1 MALPSSSAAFAVVSP
16 LGFLP
21 ITEKLTRN
29 NYPMWKAQV
38 MSALRGAEVVHFID
52 PVVQP
57 PTCHLPPKEDK
68 KVDEAPVENPEL
80 SKWVAKDQQ
89 VLSYLLTSLSCEIG
103 SQVSSATTAA
113 AAVDL
118 EFNPVVTAVGARVE
132 PISIN

>member
-16 LGFLP
+16 LGLLP

-68 KVDEAPVENPEL
+68 KVDEVPVE
-80 SKWVAKDQQ
+80 
-89 VLSYLLTSLSCEIG
+89 VLSYLLTSLSREIG
-103 SQVSSATTAA
+103 SQVSSATTVA

-118 EFNPVVTAVGARVE
+118 EFNPVLTAVGARVE

>member
-1 MALPSSSAAFAVVSP
+1 
-16 LGFLP
+16 
-21 ITEKLTRN
+21 
-29 NYPMWKAQV
+29 
-38 MSALRGAEVVHFID
+38 VVHFID
-52 PVVQP
+52 PGVQP
-57 PTCHLPPKEDK
+57 PTRHLPPKEDK
-68 KVDEAPVENPEL
+68 KVDEAPVVNPEL

>member
-68 KVDEAPVENPEL
+68 KVDEVPVE
-80 SKWVAKDQQ
+80 
-89 VLSYLLTSLSCEIG
+89 VLSYLLTSLSREIG
-103 SQVSSATTAA
+103 SQVSSATTVA

-118 EFNPVVTAVGARVE
+118 EFNPVLTAVGARVE